1 MKVYVASRSQAAG
14 RKIRDLVRSAGHEVV
29 SRWLDETGYE
39 GLPADE
45 ARRRRV
51 AVDNLDDV
59 RSADLLIL
67 RAEPDG
73 SFVPGGK
80 HVESGAALAL
90 GIPVIV
96 LGPPENV
103 FHWHPLVAIARD
115 ESEMLKRIEGL
126 SGGPLT

>member
-1 MKVYVASRSQAAG
+1 MKIYVASRSQTAG
-14 RKIRDLVRSAGHEVV
+14 RKIGDLVRSAGHVIV
-29 SRWLDETGYE
+29 ARWLDEPGYE

-45 ARRRRV
+45 TRRRRV
-51 AVDNLDDV
+51 AVENLTDV

-103 FHWHPLVAIARD
+103 FHWHPLVVLAAD
-115 ESEMLKRIEGL
+115 EAEMLKRIESL
-126 SGGPLT
+126 SRAPLT